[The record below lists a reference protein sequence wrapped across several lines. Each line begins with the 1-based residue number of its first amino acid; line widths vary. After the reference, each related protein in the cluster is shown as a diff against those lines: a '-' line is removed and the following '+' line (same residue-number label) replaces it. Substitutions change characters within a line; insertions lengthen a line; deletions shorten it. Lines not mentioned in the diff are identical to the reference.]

1 MTGTQEKPLKWS
13 PTPDVGYTV
22 TRRSDGGMKVVF
34 TKISKATMDHWREFA
49 LEHLLDSDRLTRNL
63 YDLRRVVELPEAA
76 IRYAV
81 EVNTDP
87 SVRNIRLAVVV
98 SSEQVRNAI
107 QEIAAMSAAPGGVE
121 MAIFT
126 DLDEAETWLARP
138 LTQIL

>member
-1 MTGTQEKPLKWS
+1 MTGTQEKPLKWN

-22 TRRSDGGMKVVF
+22 TRRPDGGMNVVF

-126 DLDEAETWLARP
+126 DLDEAETWLARS